1 MVILA
6 EGFLLVIFFRN
17 KLALLCNTKCRS
29 KVLGLDSNE
38 RQINMR
44 HKDQSRPCEL
54 HGHLEPH
61 SFRELYVQCS
71 ALQGNWQALK
81 EDT

>member
-54 HGHLEPH
+54 HGHLESH
-61 SFRELYVQCS
+61 SFRELSASLMFSVQPY
-71 ALQGNWQALK
+71 K
-81 EDT
+81 ETGKH